1 MTNAYPSALSLAM
14 AIAINSSIIA
24 TQALADRRL
33 QTKSVDIQGD
43 RHVEFTQS
51 EVIVRP
57 TLDDNQQPIPKS
69 FTTTYPDP
77 DFSGLRV
84 GYVSPAGG
92 FTDIL
97 SDFDC
102 HVSSVDLFETGE
114 NDVAQKYTKVLK
126 VGDEGVFRFSH
137 NLEEKKLVIEVRGGM
152 TDQDSVEMVLSQWA
166 DMKSLEPLTKIARP
180 TQMLAVLESVDE
192 RAGNLGSS
200 DHYVA
205 LATIEVDKVDVSGRT
220 FMRLISGGERPPE
233 PERLGQSLFVNDEV
247 LLAAAT
253 SAYIQVHVLAGEL
266 QQEALNK
273 LLSYHKPVGYIVHVE
288 DNMQTYS
295 VPAGYPKLEVTEA
308 PGEVIVFH
316 GQKQSATD
324 IAFVETFNNLLK
336 EAEGNDPVHKV
347 TTEIQEHKVNS
358 YRYVIRSRQLAV
370 LEEFVVRHEAGV
382 NKDQMTLAQEDK
394 LTALALAN
402 YESLQQALSSATP
415 DQTHKF
421 EFTLEHIKAA
431 SSVITPAWMQD
442 QLLKYF
448 SFKPVLRDLLTDQ
461 HSVQKML
468 SYIPTVVSS
477 ANNMD
482 RQLTEV
488 DDQPEQLVRDAR
500 SVYNSE
506 MAILLGIDDWDDTWS
521 PDEQA
526 IRLLEKINDMH
537 RAVANAHSIQQYRQ
551 QQTDLSDPEK
561 LALVTERQQSTST
574 ETEKSA
580 EIRARFAALAEHL
593 NIQDFDSNADIDA
606 QQERLIQSIQ
616 TLNAQVTED
625 EAFVKLRKDSVREV
639 LSLALS
645 ERNTLEDR
653 QVLSEDTRRGV
664 DRLAGVENPPELKPE
679 VLHKLSALEAA
690 LDMDVLDREDDEYSR
705 RQAISEEIQTFITK
719 ARQRTEE
726 EALELLK
733 NAEGILGI
741 EVNEGDHN
749 EKRLHRILTKLVSD
763 DITEKKL
770 DHIEHAFRQEDFI
783 PENEYWKDKIRRLGK
798 RLVFYIEGA
807 GHRASHQQTRMLETL
822 EDELGI
828 DTSKNVAAKKAS
840 QTFIATLADALEIEF
855 EKDASLNE
863 QKEVM
868 AAKIQALIYQL
879 DELYDNEGIIRT
891 RNNEIAHRLGIGNYK
906 DDAAVDVQSNLIK
919 ETLQYLH
926 EIVLKVDQPD
936 VHERIAAINE
946 ELDRQMARLGPKP
959 RFVLDRDLAMASQA
973 LKEAE
978 SELNDVHRK
987 LNEIRGKNVLF
998 AGNRAD
1004 VQHISDEDDTLLTK
1018 AMKQLQTGL
1027 GLAAGD
1033 EQRPAGRI
1041 EDIMHFLG
1049 RYSKATRNEILEQL
1063 GAKTNTNLEMKG
1075 DVESFR
1081 EDDDYFF
1088 IFRSNPDNN
1097 DQDQDDKVAEPLGEL
1112 PLAKAKYIQ
1121 VRQFLRRHDKK
1132 NRQVTSALLE
1142 ERNAREN
1149 LELKKEEIKR
1159 FENTDEKTEIVYKKE
1174 IVQLNKALEQKS
1186 KAVAKAEED
1195 LTDLHEACL
1204 GSMERL
1210 IGLKP
1215 DTTDTNE
1222 YRVNALRNRQAELGG
1237 DDGTGGYIQQ
1247 LAQEQARLEE
1257 EIETRQ
1263 ADIERLKEALV
1274 AAEEAL
1280 GAKEKALE
1288 NEGSHCQYTPGQLK
1302 VLTDM
1307 HTFMEQHPLKK
1318 QALQAALGL
1327 AELAAKNPEKIH
1339 LLKKLNFDDEF
1350 APIRLQA
1357 LAGDDLTFG
1366 QASRIVE
1373 FFTSLKTNFPECP
1386 SEPVA
1391 DWPLNVLEEVQTL
1404 ANRARKE
1411 MKTGSQQ
1418 YNNEINDMAK
1428 TAIHLVKDA
1437 PGKPKDFSEYF
1448 ATHSASGNKIITLLR
1463 EGVISKIE
1471 LENYIK
1477 AVKGADGYQTV
1488 DEFEHFLGYQHG
1500 VKVPKFRKV
1509 IRMLSDRG
1517 IDEFLES
1524 AFNPVTVAGAA
1535 GIKASVANMK
1545 EYAVAVIANY
1555 VLDDIAFDN
1564 GRRTAAFLANVQ
1576 DTLTPYANAAG
1587 LSESELIKAVHDTL
1601 MQAHATA
1608 VVQQLNDYWVKPS
1621 AFLVQAVTWYF
1632 SSYKPLLATRTAGQA
1647 SALSLSNMAFLYL
1660 LDLTNRGDYAHRMLI
1675 PFQHWL
1681 EDYGVDLD
1689 RTRQYAYHSEIETI
1703 SEVGGLA
1710 MPLGKAASS
1719 VILLKTGSMLFARQY
1734 NANPQMY
1741 RSISR
1746 LVPELVNSMGS
1757 GKGVQVPVLHKVTPQ
1772 KVKTLASATVGLV
1785 LGPVATFGTYAH
1797 GFLSGFTYA
1806 QTFGFALASSLTFDF
1821 FMNDNKML
1829 TQWLGGPMGR
1839 TLDRINR
1846 WRGIGETQD
1855 EYVKRTVIATPQR
1868 FNETDEAYANRVK
1881 AGNMMYGWTLH
1892 ENYLQFRERRDRTM
1906 KMSENGWEKYFKEN
1920 VPKWSFSHAESIPY
1934 SYTPG
1939 AFYQ

>member
-1 MTNAYPSALSLAM
+1 MTNAYPSALSLAV
-14 AIAINSSIIA
+14 AIAINSSMLT

-33 QTKSVDIQGD
+33 QIKSIDIQSD
-43 RHVEFTQS
+43 KHVVFTQS
-51 EVIVRP
+51 EFIVRP
-57 TLDDNQQPIPKS
+57 TLDDDQQPIPKS
-69 FTTTYPDP
+69 YTTTYPDP
-77 DFSGLRV
+77 VFSGLRA
-84 GYVSPAGG
+84 GYIGPAGG
-92 FTDIL
+92 FTNIL

-102 HVSSVDLFETGE
+102 QVSSVDLFETGE

-152 TDQDSVEMVLSQWA
+152 TDQDSVEVVLSQWA
-166 DMKSLEPLTKIARP
+166 DMKSLEPLTEIARP

-192 RAGNLGSS
+192 RAGNLGSR

-205 LATIEVDKVDVSGRT
+205 LATIEVDKVDVDGRT
-220 FMRLISGGERPPE
+220 FMRLISGGDRPPE

-253 SAYIQVHVLAGEL
+253 SAYVQVHVLGGEL

-273 LLSYHKPVGYIVHVE
+273 LLSYHKPVGYVVHVE
-288 DNMQTYS
+288 DNTQAYP

-308 PGEVIVFH
+308 PGEIIVFH
-316 GQKQSATD
+316 GQKQSAAD
-324 IAFVETFNNLLK
+324 IAFVETFNNLLAA
-336 EAEGNDPVHKV
+336 AEGNDPIHKV
-347 TTEIQEHKVNS
+347 TTEIEEHKVNN
-358 YRYVIRSRQLAV
+358 YRYVIRSRQMAV
-370 LEEFVVRHEAGV
+370 LEEFVARHEAGV

-394 LTALALAN
+394 LTAIALAN

-415 DQTHKF
+415 DKTHKF
-421 EFTLEHIKAA
+421 ELTLEHIKAA

-442 QLLKYF
+442 QLLKHF
-448 SFKPVLRDLLTDQ
+448 SFKPVLRNLLTDQ
-461 HSVQKML
+461 HSVQKIL
-468 SYIPTVVSS
+468 SYIPNVVSFS
-477 ANNMD
+477 DNMA
-482 RQLTEV
+482 RQLTET
-488 DDQPEQLVRDAR
+488 DDELERQVLDAR

-537 RAVANAHSIQQYRQ
+537 RALANAHSIQQYQQ

-561 LALVTERQQSTST
+561 LALVKERQQSTST
-574 ETEKSA
+574 EAEKSA

-593 NIQDFDSNADIDA
+593 NVQNFDSNTDIDA

-616 TLNAQVTED
+616 NLNAQATED
-625 EAFVKLRKDSVREV
+625 EACVKLRKDTLREV
-639 LSLALS
+639 LGFTLI
-645 ERNTLEDR
+645 EGNRLEDR
-653 QVLSEDTRRGV
+653 QVLSEDTKHGD
-664 DRLAGVENPPELKPE
+664 DRLAGVENPPEFKLE

-690 LDMDVLDREDDEYSR
+690 LDMDVLGREDDEYSR

-741 EVNEGDHN
+741 EVNEGDHD
-749 EKRLHRILTKLVSD
+749 EKRLHRVLTKLVSD

-770 DHIEHAFRQEDFI
+770 DHLEHAFRQEDFI

-807 GHRASHQQTRMLETL
+807 GHRALQEQTRMLETV

-840 QTFIATLADALEIEF
+840 QTFIAPLANALEIEF

-926 EIVLKVDQPD
+926 EIVLKVDQPE
-936 VHERIAAINE
+936 VHERIAAINA

-959 RFVLDRDLAMASQA
+959 RFVLDRDLAMTSRA

-978 SELNDVHRK
+978 SELTDVHRK

-1004 VQHISDEDDTLLTK
+1004 VQHISDEDDMLFTK

-1063 GAKTNTNLEMKG
+1063 GAKTDTNLKMRG

-1081 EDDDYFF
+1081 EDDDYFV

-1159 FENTDEKTEIVYKKE
+1159 FENTDEKTEAVYKKE

-1195 LTDLHEACL
+1195 LTDLEAHL
-1204 GSMERL
+1204 DSMERL

-1215 DTTDTNE
+1215 DATNTNE

-1247 LAQEQARLEE
+1247 LTQEQARLEQ

-1263 ADIERLKEALV
+1263 ADVERLKEALG
-1274 AAEEAL
+1274 AAEEAP
-1280 GAKEKALE
+1280 GTAEEALE
-1288 NEGSHCQYTPGQLK
+1288 NEGSPCQYTPGQLK

-1318 QALQAALGL
+1318 QALHVALGL
-1327 AELAAKNPEKIH
+1327 AELAAKKPENIRP
-1339 LLKKLNFDDEF
+1339 LSSLDFDDEF

-1373 FFTSLKTNFPECP
+1373 FFTRLKTNFPERP
-1386 SEPVA
+1386 FEPVE
-1391 DWPLNVLEEVQTL
+1391 DRPLNVLEAVQTL

-1411 MKTGSQQ
+1411 MKTESQQ
-1418 YNNEINDMAK
+1418 YNDEINGMAK
-1428 TAIHLVKDA
+1428 TAIHFVKDA
-1437 PGKPKDFSEYF
+1437 PGKLKDFPEYF

-1471 LENYIK
+1471 LENYMK

-1500 VKVPKFRKV
+1500 VKVLKFRKV
-1509 IRMLSDRG
+1509 VRMLSDRG

-1535 GIKASVANMK
+1535 GIKASVVDMK

-1564 GRRTAAFLANVQ
+1564 GRRTTAFLANVQ

-1601 MQAHATA
+1601 MQAHAAA
-1608 VVQQLNDYWVKPS
+1608 VEQQLNDYWVKPS

-1632 SSYKPLLATRTAGQA
+1632 SSYKPLLATQTPWQA
-1647 SALSLSNMAFLYL
+1647 ATLSLSNMAFLYL
-1660 LDLTNRGDYAHRMLI
+1660 LDLTNRGDYLHRMVI

-1681 EDYGVDLD
+1681 ERFGIDLD
-1689 RTRQYAYHSEIETI
+1689 RTKQYADHSRIEQI

-1741 RSISR
+1741 RSMSR
-1746 LVPELVNSMGS
+1746 LVPEIMKSIGS
-1757 GKGVQVPVLHKVTPQ
+1757 GQGIQVPVLHRVTPQ
-1772 KVKTLASATVGLV
+1772 KVKTLASATAGLV

-1797 GFLSGFTYA
+1797 GLLSGFTYA
-1806 QTFGFALASSLTFDF
+1806 QTFGFALASSLTYDF

-1829 TQWLGGPMGR
+1829 TQWLGGPLGR
-1839 TLDRINR
+1839 ALDSINR
-1846 WRGIGETQD
+1846 WRSIGETQD

-1868 FNETDEAYANRVK
+1868 FSETDEAYANRVR
-1881 AGNMMYGWTLH
+1881 AGNKMYGWTLH

-1906 KMSENGWEKYFKEN
+1906 KIFENGWEKYFREI

-1934 SYTPG
+1934 SYTLG
-1939 AFYQ
+1939 AIYQ